1 MHSETTNKN
10 CHNTLMKKKKTGFIK
25 RLSKFIGWTLGILV
39 AISLI
44 EVVVLKWAPVK
55 ITPLMV
61 KRLIEHKD
69 DSSFKSR
76 QQWTSLDKISPNLK
90 KAVVTAEDNHF
101 AEHNGFDFESIK
113 KSIQQHIEM
122 DKKLRGAST
131 ISQQTA
137 KNVFLLGTGERTK
150 FQKWLRKAVEAYYTV
165 LIELIWGKERIL
177 EVYLNVAEMGDGI
190 YGAEA
195 AAMAHFGIHASQLT
209 VKQSCLIA
217 ACLPNPI
224 RRNAGHP
231 SRYVEVYANT
241 IQRRLNNLIYPD
253 WFYSK

>member
-1 MHSETTNKN
+1 
-10 CHNTLMKKKKTGFIK
+10 MKREKQSFLK
-25 RLSKFIGWTLGILV
+25 RLSKFIGWTLGILF
-39 AISLI
+39 AFSLI
-44 EVVVLKWAPVK
+44 EVTVLKWAPVK

-61 KRLIEHKD
+61 KRSIEHWG
-69 DSSFKSR
+69 DSSFQSR

-90 KAVVTAEDNHF
+90 KAVVTAEDNLF
-101 AEHNGFDFESIK
+101 AEHNGFDIGSIK
-113 KSIQQHIEM
+113 KSIRQHREM

-137 KNVFLLGTGERTK
+137 KNVFLLGTGERYK
-150 FQKWLRKAVEAYYTV
+150 IQKWLRKAAEAYYTV

-177 EVYLNVAEMGDGI
+177 EVYLNVAEMGEGI

-195 AAMAHFGIHASQLT
+195 AAMAHFGVHASQLT
-209 VKQSCLIA
+209 VRQSCLIA

-231 SRYVEVYANT
+231 SRYVEAYAST

-253 WFYSK
+253 WFQSR